1 MNAIVRFYWQ
11 HDLDLIALAVH
22 PDFDMGKWFK
32 KAMIAWARGDEEFII
47 PLPDKPQPFSTE
59 LNNTNIHFRLSP
71 QKEDDV
77 IAKLNGIRTGFRNS
91 AIKLIFRSYLD
102 KPYLMPYFNIQTYL
116 TKSRRQKTEG
126 VKKNSTKPNK
136 QSSNEKNTPSK
147 MHPKNNELAGSYL
160 DPPLTSDYK
169 QSPTFR
175 SPEEKPPAY
184 ESSFQGHNLESI
196 NKQDSTKKQADVP
209 TVFSTNTKNSYEK
222 PKEENTDDDFD
233 LFGALGSLMDG
244 N

>member
-32 KAMIAWARGDEEFII
+32 KAIIAWARGDEDFTI
-47 PLPDKPQPFSTE
+47 PLPDKPQPFFTE

-77 IAKLNGIRTGFRNS
+77 ISKLNGIRTGFRNS

-102 KPYLMPYFNIQTYL
+102 KPYLMPYFNTQTYL

-126 VKKNSTKPNK
+126 TKKNSAKPNK
-136 QSSNEKNTPSK
+136 QSSNEKNTSSK
-147 MHPKNNELAGSYL
+147 IHPKNNELAGTYL
-160 DPPLTSDYK
+160 EQPLTTDYG
-169 QSPTFR
+169 QSTIFR
-175 SPEEKPPAY
+175 IPEGTPSAH
-184 ESSFQGHNLESI
+184 ESSIQSHNFENI
-196 NKQDSTKKQADVP
+196 NKQDSTEKQADVP
-209 TVFSTNTKNSYEK
+209 TVFPANTKKSYENS
-222 PKEENTDDDFD
+222 KEENTDDDFD
-233 LFGALGSLMDG
+233 LFGAIGSLMDG